1 MPEPES
7 QAKNTGTMFESG
19 LASAPKPRIV
29 IVDDDEAI
37 CTMLR
42 TFFESLDY
50 EVLVYMSP
58 VTLFQ
63 QLDHIQADIILL
75 DVMMSW
81 IDGYRVCELLKSHPG
96 TRDIPILMMSALSG
110 QENIR
115 RGLDQAEDYFVK
127 PVSLNRLQGRI
138 NELLTSRMPN

>member
-1 MPEPES
+1 MAELG
-7 QAKNTGTMFESG
+7 K
-19 LASAPKPRIV
+19 ASVQKPRII
-29 IVDDDEAI
+29 IVDDDEGI

-50 EVLVYMSP
+50 DVRVYMSP

-63 QLDHIQADIILL
+63 QLDHVHADIVLL

-96 TRDIPILMMSALSG
+96 TRDIPVLMMSALSG

-115 RGLDQAEDYFVK
+115 RGLDRAEDYFVK
-127 PVSLNRLQGRI
+127 PVSLSRLQGRI
-138 NELLTSRMPN
+138 DELLTARLPN